1 MKQVINSISSI
12 IFLTLLGMTNQSF
25 TTSNNGDIIVPQGT
39 PVLFKLTQNLNSS
52 NVEIGNV
59 VMFEVANPVIVEG
72 QEVISQGT
80 LAEGEITDIQN
91 ADNCTQCSS
100 QYTVIEI
107 QINKVKAVDGKF
119 IWLFG
124 KSLTIRSKCIN
135 CPVEVKQGV
144 RHSVNIQNTVRVKV
158 R

>member
-1 MKQVINSISSI
+1 MKQVINSISSV
-12 IFLTLLGMTNQSF
+12 IFLTLIGMTNQSF

-80 LAEGEITDIQN
+80 IAEGEITDIQN
-91 ADNCTQCSS
+91 GDNSN
-100 QYTVIEI
+100 QYTIIDI

-124 KSLTIRSKCIN
+124 KSLTVRSRCIN

>member
-12 IFLTLLGMTNQSF
+12 IFLTLIGMTNQSF

-80 LAEGEITDIQN
+80 LAEGEITDIQD
-91 ADNCTQCSS
+91 DNN
-100 QYTVIEI
+100 QYKILEI

-144 RHSVNIQNTVRVKV
+144 RHSVNIQNTVRIKV